1 MSKEKDE
8 KINAL
13 EEQIVKLEKLAN
25 HYMQKSNNLEN
36 QLVLAQADQSIEE
49 STPPPQNLDA

>member
-8 KINAL
+8 KIIAL
-13 EEQIVKLEKLAN
+13 EEQIAKLEKLAN

-36 QLVLAQADQSIEE
+36 QLVLTQTEQMIEE
-49 STPPPQNLDA
+49 STPPPSLDA